1 MLTYHVF
8 LIAPWGNEM
17 LCIFFGDDEV
27 KPAESARENDE
38 KLPNLA

>member
-1 MLTYHVF
+1 MLAYHVF
-8 LIAPWGNEM
+8 LIAPSGNEM

-27 KPAESARENDE
+27 RPAESAREIEE